1 MQNLYQACTP
11 DARLSAPGDAL
22 RKLIDRVKKAYQTA
36 AKHLHDTRQFA
47 YTDKPV
53 KALHKALT
61 HTLQNAVDTAI
72 THEVPEAMLQKLKQ
86 DVFVFSGMKTYA
98 QLKELSGLLTDDKGH
113 ITPWPQFLHEAQKR
127 GKLHNQHYL
136 QAEYQYALGTS
147 QALDKYLQYAKDGD
161 AYHLQIRTAGDNR
174 VRDSHAAL
182 HNITLPFGDPFW
194 NTHWIPFG
202 WRCRCNI
209 VQVLPQDYPTADP
222 HTATALAKKAMPEMF
237 RYNPAKQKIIF
248 PPQHPYYAQYCGK
261 KLHLSASIELARIV
275 LQNERDK
282 CAWQKRL
289 KEDMPDKSALKE
301 FKEQIFKKARADQF
315 DVIHD
320 KNGAKVLKHQAV
332 LPNPNNPNDDYHDR
346 IKTAKAAASEGISIE
361 ILPDVSMADKKVR
374 KTLFP
379 NYASETKNPDFRN
392 VGTNEYLDLK
402 RPSAIK
408 NILGNANDASNK
420 QKAIAIIA
428 DLRLNKKMEEDVLQ
442 NRVDDIFKSKFYKED
457 VVYFFVNGRF
467 KKYNRP

>member
-289 KEDMPDKSALKE
+289 KEEAIVSQKIKEYKNGGSIHQSALVDTLSSDYKKVYQCCDH
-301 FKEQIFKKARADQF
+301 FAKDGAQTQILPKVHKNDPAYKSFFGDLLGTKYNGKCPDFSVDGKYYELEGFTSKKNAVRNMLNRGLKQSSRI
-315 DVIHD
+315 VIQD
-320 KNGAKVLKHQAV
+320 TGAGHQV
-332 LPNPNNPNDDYHDR
+332 
-346 IKTAKAAASEGISIE
+346 IKKTAYHRRKGGIRIDEVWIQKSDGGIE
-361 ILPDVSMADKKVR
+361 
-374 KTLFP
+374 
-379 NYASETKNPDFRN
+379 
-392 VGTNEYLDLK
+392 
-402 RPSAIK
+402 
-408 NILGNANDASNK
+408 
-420 QKAIAIIA
+420 Q
-428 DLRLNKKMEEDVLQ
+428 VL
-442 NRVDDIFKSKFYKED
+442 
-457 VVYFFVNGRF
+457 
-467 KKYNRP
+467 